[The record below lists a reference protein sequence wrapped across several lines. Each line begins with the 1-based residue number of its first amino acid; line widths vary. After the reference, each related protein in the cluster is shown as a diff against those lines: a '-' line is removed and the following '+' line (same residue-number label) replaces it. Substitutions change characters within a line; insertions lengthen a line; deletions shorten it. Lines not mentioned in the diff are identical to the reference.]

1 MNSRRKSGSV
11 GGDLVRPFPRKSPR
25 GRLPVALT
33 PLLRQ
38 IDRFP
43 RCRVLIL
50 GDVMLDEYMWGSVSR
65 ISPEAPVPV
74 VAVRSESVKVGGAG
88 NVAANVAALGGQAS
102 LIGLV
107 GNDAAAE
114 RLSHELDLAG
124 VKSDG
129 LIVDPSRP
137 TTIKSRVVAGS
148 QHVVRFDR
156 ESDAPASRT
165 IQARVLAA
173 VRERLPAA
181 DVLLISDYAKGLVG
195 PGLVR
200 EVLALAA
207 RQRRQ
212 VAVDPKVQHLSLFK
226 GVTVVA
232 PNHHEAAA
240 AARLPVRSETDLI
253 RVGRL
258 LLRRLR
264 ARAVLITRGEQGMSL
279 FETGKAAV
287 HIPTVAREVYD
298 VTGAGDTV
306 MGGLSL
312 ALAAGADMYA
322 AAVIANYAAGVVVG
336 KRGTATVTRGELE
349 RALRDGRL

>member
-1 MNSRRKSGSV
+1 MSRATLNRY
-11 GGDLVRPFPRKSPR
+11 
-25 GRLPVALT
+25 
-33 PLLRQ
+33 LL
-38 IDRFP
+38 RFP
-43 RCRVLIL
+43 RCRVLVL
-50 GDVMLDEYMWGSVSR
+50 GDVMLDEYMWGTVSR

-74 VAVRSESVKVGGAG
+74 VAVRSETVKVGGAG
-88 NVAANVAALGGQAS
+88 NVATNVAALGGRVS

-114 RLSHELDLAG
+114 RLGHELELAG

-129 LIVDPSRP
+129 LIVDASRP

-156 ESDAPASRT
+156 ESDAPASR
-165 IQARVLAA
+165 AVRRRVVAA
-173 VRERLPAA
+173 VQERLPKA

-200 EVLALAA
+200 EILALAA
-207 RQRRQ
+207 RHRTP
-212 VAVDPKVQHLSLFK
+212 VAVDPKVQHLSLFT
-226 GVTVVA
+226 GVTLVA

-240 AARLPVRSETDLI
+240 AARVSVRSEADLL
-253 RVGRL
+253 RVGQM
-258 LLRRLR
+258 LLRRLK

-279 FETGKAAV
+279 FEAGKAVV

-306 MGGLSL
+306 MGALSL
-312 ALAAGADMYA
+312 ALAAEADMHT
-322 AAVIANYAAGVVVG
+322 AAVLANYAAGVVVG
-336 KRGTATVTRGELE
+336 KRGTATVTRAELE
-349 RALRDGRL
+349 RALQDGKL

>member
-1 MNSRRKSGSV
+1 
-11 GGDLVRPFPRKSPR
+11 
-25 GRLPVALT
+25 
-33 PLLRQ
+33 
-38 IDRFP
+38 
-43 RCRVLIL
+43 
-50 GDVMLDEYMWGSVSR
+50 MWGTVSR

-74 VAVRSESVKVGGAG
+74 VAVRSETVKVGGAG
-88 NVAANVAALGGQAS
+88 NVATNVAALGGQAT

-114 RLSHELDLAG
+114 RLSHELELAG

-129 LIVDPSRP
+129 LVQDRSRP

-165 IQARVLAA
+165 IRERVLAA
-173 VRERLPAA
+173 VRERLPEA
-181 DVLLISDYAKGLVG
+181 DVLLISDYAKGLIG
-195 PGLVR
+195 PTLVR
-200 EVLALAA
+200 AVLPLAA
-207 RQRRQ
+207 KRRCP
-212 VAVDPKVQHLSLFK
+212 VAVDPKVEHLRLFK

-240 AARLPVRSETDLI
+240 AARLSVRSEADLL

-258 LLRRLR
+258 LLRRLD
-264 ARAVLITRGEQGMSL
+264 ARAVLITRGEHGMSL
-279 FETGKAAV
+279 FEAGKPVV

-306 MGGLSL
+306 MGALSL
-312 ALAAGADMYA
+312 ALAAGAGMADA
-322 AAVIANYAAGVVVG
+322 ALIANYAAGVVVG
-336 KRGTATVTRGELE
+336 KRGTATVTRAELE
-349 RALRDGRL
+349 QALRDGRL